1 MNNKWANAHLFC
13 FLKIVLYICDKIIK
27 VQNKMIKVQN
37 EIIDVKR
44 FPDGTQMLLDFDA
57 SVLYRPSPIKI
68 VWCYESDDEA
78 LTLMYLKRHIDNNYL
93 PAHKANVELIMP
105 YLPNARMDRV
115 KSDAE
120 IFTLKHF
127 CWFINSLCFDK
138 VHIMDPHSIVS
149 EALINNVRVL
159 KPYLIID
166 DAINKMRSLNDF
178 EVDKQQIN
186 LVRELVIYFPDDG
199 AYKRYKDAPCFKNFN
214 CIYGKKE
221 RDWETGKILGIEIYD
236 KNGSKLTN
244 ELENCDVLMV
254 DDIISY
260 GGTLAYSADKL
271 KEMGAAHISAYATHV
286 ENSVLDEEKG
296 TLLKRYNDKIIDTVY
311 TTNSIYHGNHPMVEV
326 IHKF

>member
-1 MNNKWANAHLFC
+1 
-13 FLKIVLYICDKIIK
+13 
-27 VQNKMIKVQN
+27 MIKIQDK
-37 EIIDVKR
+37 IIDVKR

-57 SVLYRPSPIKI
+57 GVLYRPSPIKI

-105 YLPNARMDRV
+105 YLPNSRMDRV
-115 KSDAE
+115 KSDTE

-149 EALINNVRVL
+149 EALIDNVRVL

-166 DAINKMRSLNDF
+166 DAISRMRSLDDF
-178 EVDKQQIN
+178 K
-186 LVRELVIYFPDDG
+186 RELVIYFPDDG
-199 AYKRYKDAPCFKNFN
+199 AYKRYKDMPCFKDFN

-236 KNGSKLTN
+236 KNGFKLAN

-296 TLLKRYNDKIIDTVY
+296 TLLKRYKDNIIDTVY
-311 TTNSIYHGNHPMVEV
+311 TTNSIYRGNHPMVEV

>member
-1 MNNKWANAHLFC
+1 MITINGIE
-13 FLKIVLYICDKIIK
+13 IVRKT
-27 VQNKMIKVQN
+27 
-37 EIIDVKR
+37 
-44 FPDGTQMLLDFDA
+44 FPDGSLCLLDLNNTL
-57 SVLYRPSPIKI
+57 LYPNQNYEI
-68 VWCYESDDEA
+68 VWLYEGDYEIFMLICIVKHLRSKMYNNVSFN
-78 LTLMYLKRHIDNNYL
+78 LT
-93 PAHKANVELIMP
+93 MP
-105 YLPNARMDRV
+105 YVVNSRLDRTH
-115 KSDAE
+115 SDNE
-120 IFTLKHF
+120 VFTLKYF
-127 CWFINSLCFDK
+127 AEIINDLKFNK
-138 VHIMDPHSIVS
+138 VVIVDPHSIVS
-149 EALINNVRVL
+149 EALIDNVCILR
-159 KPYLIID
+159 PSNIISNVID
-166 DAINKMRSLNDF
+166 KMRSLNDF

-199 AYKRYKDAPCFKNFN
+199 AYKRYKDMPCFKNFN

-244 ELENCDVLMV
+244 ELENCNVLMV

-326 IHKF
+326 VYKF